1 MALLEEGQSRRSVDE
16 GLTMVVVE
24 TAGPRVLVVGVVLD
38 PSEELETPGLRLEVR
53 SSCYRAARARAN
65 NLVGPYAIA
74 VTASSR

>member
-38 PSEELETPGLRLEVR
+38 PSEELETPGAPAGGTLELLP
-53 SSCYRAARARAN
+53 SCA
-65 NLVGPYAIA
+65 GEGE
-74 VTASSR
+74 